1 MRWSTERSSAAAAA
15 TSGRRARPGPG
26 FADIDRPA
34 RRRNLTCKAPIAVR
48 SGLCRECEIS
58 VDPVRADVHDADAQA
73 VAGLDDALLIA
84 IVDAAVDVDPAK
96 APAGT
101 PVMVKAVG
109 RRGSGGESGNAE
121 RAGGDQ
127 TKCKL
132 TKHLHSPVWRKGP
145 LLCPCISVEP
155 KRGCVHAGRGES
167 CFRSV
172 SSVAEHCAAVLFSAP
187 RDSAQPSPLSARSS
201 SRADRPAPALRPRP
215 GAATIRP
222 RHAMTSCRSALWQ
235 CASHL
240 HLRSPRAAY
249 AP

>member
-1 MRWSTERSSAAAAA
+1 MR
-15 TSGRRARPGPG
+15 
-26 FADIDRPA
+26 
-34 RRRNLTCKAPIAVR
+34 
-48 SGLCRECEIS
+48 IS
-58 VDPVRADVHDADAQA
+58 VDPVRADVHDVNAQA

-84 IVDAAVDVDPAK
+84 IVDAAVDVDAAK

-101 PVMVKAVG
+101 PVMVEAVG
-109 RRGSGGESGNAE
+109 RRGGGGESGNAE

-155 KRGCVHAGRGES
+155 KRGGVHDGRGES
-167 CFRSV
+167 CFRSF
-172 SSVAEHCAAVLFSAP
+172 SSVAVRCAAVLLSAP
-187 RDSAQPSPLSARSS
+187 RDSAQPSPLSARPS
-201 SRADRPAPALRPRP
+201 SRADRPAPVLRPRAR
-215 GAATIRP
+215 AATIRR

-235 CASHL
+235 CASRPHP
-240 HLRSPRAAY
+240 RSLRAAY